1 MRTIKF
7 YSVVFGVTSR
17 LSVINKIHW
26 CVAAAFVYRGIRTAQ
41 QCYNLYSSVEMLM
54 TCDGP
59 AVIDAKA
66 RYCQKIAIVAQV
78 RGSPSKYCHKVWYG
92 EFRTVWPPGGKHFSK
107 YISIRFDRIHDRN
120 RWTDRQTD
128 EQTDGQTDSH
138 AALWHRPRLCIASR
152 GKIGQRIDKDNKT
165 SSVENCCVAN

>member
-41 QCYNLYSSVEMLM
+41 QCYNLYSSVDMLM

-107 YISIRFDRIHDRN
+107 IYLFGSTEYTTVTDGR
-120 RWTDRQTD
+120 TDRQTNRRTD
-128 EQTDGQTDSH
+128 RQTATLHCG
-138 AALWHRPRLCIASR
+138 IGR
-152 GKIGQRIDKDNKT
+152 GY
-165 SSVENCCVAN
+165 A